1 MSACRARVL
10 ELAVLG
16 HLAEAPM
23 HGYELRK
30 RLNCELGAFRAF
42 SYGSLYPCLKEMQRS
57 GLVTS
62 ATDATAPARGRRSRI
77 VYRLTPSG
85 RDHLVQLLSEC
96 QPATDDDE
104 CFGVHFTLFAR
115 TRAEV
120 RLRILAGRRNRLL
133 ERLDCLRERM
143 EQTARD
149 ADPYVFELNRYRAE
163 ALEREV
169 GWLDDLVRQ
178 ERHRLES
185 RHDGQSGEAGQ
196 AGQVSVTDQRSE
208 VPDTTGARLS
218 HGTQDT
224 RGTSET
230 VLPRPG
236 APPPPT

>member
-1 MSACRARVL
+1 ML

-62 ATDATAPARGRRSRI
+62 ARDDSTPARGRRSRI
-77 VYRLTPSG
+77 VYRLTSSG
-85 RDHLVQLLSEC
+85 RDHLLRLLAEC
-96 QPATDDDE
+96 EPATDDDE

-120 RLRILAGRRNRLL
+120 RLRILAGRRNRLQ
-133 ERLDCLRERM
+133 ERLDCLRQRM
-143 EQTARD
+143 EQTAQE
-149 ADPYVFELNRYRAE
+149 ADPYVLELNRYRAE

-178 ERHRLES
+178 ERHRFES
-185 RHDGQSGEAGQ
+185 RHDGQSGDAGWAGQ
-196 AGQVSVTDQRSE
+196 YSDADQRTE
-208 VPDTTGARLS
+208 VPDATGTRRT
-218 HGTQDT
+218 HGAHGP

-230 VLPRPG
+230 VPPRPG
-236 APPPPT
+236 APPPPTPPVDLEQ